1 MNLVQLTGRVARKF
15 DLQEFGKKDNKVQ
28 VLSFVVAVSKNK
40 DEADFIPVKAFG
52 KTAETIDEYVEAGD
66 QIILQAHI
74 QTGSYDNDDGD
85 TIYTQDIIVD
95 RMEFG
100 AKKQKEKGGKKG
112 R

>member
-1 MNLVQLTGRVARKF
+1 MNSVNLVGRVARK
-15 DLQEFGKKDNKVQ
+15 DELKTFGKKNDVS
-28 VLSFVVAVSKNK
+28 VLRIIVAVQKSA
-40 DEADFIPVKAFG
+40 DDADFIPVKAFN
-52 KTAETIDEYVEAGD
+52 KMAETIDEYIEVGD

-85 TIYTQDIIVD
+85 TVYTLDIIAD

-100 AKKQKEKGGKKG
+100 AKKQEVKKGGKKG